1 MKSYSIDGAA
11 MTDRRAAHAELARA
25 LAFPEYYGGNLD
37 ALWDMISTM
46 DGEVTLKHTAEM
58 LNHLGGYGCS
68 LLKTFFDAA
77 QEDGFTFRA
86 E

>member
-1 MKSYSIDGAA
+1 MIILDGG
-11 MTDRRAAHAELARA
+11 RLGSREEIHAQLKEKLN
-25 LAFPEYYGGNLD
+25 LPDYYGGNLD

-46 DGEVTLKHTAEM
+46 DGEVTLTHTAEM